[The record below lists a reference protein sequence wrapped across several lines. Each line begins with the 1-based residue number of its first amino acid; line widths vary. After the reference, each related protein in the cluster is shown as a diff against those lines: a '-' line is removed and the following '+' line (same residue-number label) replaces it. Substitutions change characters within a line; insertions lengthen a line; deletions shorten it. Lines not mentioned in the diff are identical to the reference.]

1 MLLGD
6 SVSKLVS
13 YDGWLVLYKP
23 VGPTSFDM
31 VKQVRRLLPRK
42 TKIGHGGTLDPLA
55 EGILPIAIGEAT
67 KTVDYLM
74 DEKKEY
80 VFEVCWGEQR
90 ETDDLE
96 GDVLHISSNR
106 PTQKDVEDILPRFI
120 GSFDQLP
127 PLYSAKKI
135 DGKRACDLMRAGKE
149 VVLKPSSIT
158 VFSLEVLSHTAD
170 KTLFK
175 ALCSKGTYIRSLARD
190 IGQALD
196 CYGYAASIKRSRV
209 GAMSLENAL
218 SLEKLAVLEKDGILG
233 EMIRPIQAVLAD
245 IPAVLVAPDQEQ
257 KLRFGQAV
265 VYPQHNLI
273 LQDQFCALCLNDQD
287 KAVAIVDVDGRSL
300 RPKRVFNIK

>member
-1 MLLGD
+1 VLLSD
-6 SVSKLVS
+6 SISKLIP

-23 VGPTSFDM
+23 IGPTSFDM
-31 VKQVRRLLPRK
+31 VKQVRRLFPRK

-80 VFEVCWGEQR
+80 IFEVCWGEQR

-96 GDVLHISSNR
+96 GEVLHRSSNR
-106 PTQKDVEDILPRFI
+106 PTQKDIEEILPRFI
-120 GSFDQLP
+120 GPLDQLP

-135 DGKRACDLMRAGKE
+135 EGKRACDLMREGKG

-158 VFSLEVLSHTAD
+158 VFSLEILSHTPD

-190 IGQALD
+190 MGQILD
-196 CYGYAASIKRSRV
+196 CYGYAVSIKRSQV

-245 IPAVLVAPDQEQ
+245 IPAVLVTPDQEK
-257 KLRFGQAV
+257 KLRYGQAV
-265 VYPQHNLI
+265 VYLQHDLI
-273 LQDQFCALCLNDQD
+273 LTDQICALCINDQN
-287 KAVAIVDVDGRSL
+287 KVVAIVDVDGRSL

>member
-1 MLLGD
+1 MSD
-6 SVSKLVS
+6 SISKLIP

-23 VGPTSFDM
+23 IGPTSFDM
-31 VKQVRRLLPRK
+31 VKQVRRLFPRK

-80 VFEVCWGEQR
+80 IFEVSWGEQR

-96 GDVLHISSNR
+96 GDVLQSSSNR
-106 PTQKDVEDILPRFI
+106 PTQKDIEQILSGFTGPL
-120 GSFDQLP
+120 DQMP

-135 DGKRACDLMRAGKE
+135 DGKRACDLMREGKE
-149 VVLKPSSIT
+149 VTLKTSFIT
-158 VFSLEVLSHTAD
+158 VFSLELISHTAN
-170 KTLFK
+170 KSLFK

-190 IGQALD
+190 MGKALE
-196 CYGYAASIKRSRV
+196 CYGYAASIKRSKI

-245 IPAVLVAPDQEQ
+245 IPAVLVTPDQEK

-265 VYPQHNLI
+265 VYPQLDLI
-273 LQDQFCALCLNDQD
+273 PQDQRCLLCLNDKD

>member
-1 MLLGD
+1 MP
-6 SVSKLVS
+6 

-23 VGPTSFDM
+23 IGPSSFDM
-31 VKQVRRLLPRK
+31 VKEVRRLFPRK

-55 EGILPIAIGEAT
+55 EGILPIAVGEAT

-74 DEKKEY
+74 NEKKEY
-80 VFEVCWGEQR
+80 LFDVCWGEQR

-96 GDVLHISSNR
+96 GGVLYSSANR
-106 PTQKDVEDILPRFI
+106 PTQKDIEAILPQFI
-120 GSFDQLP
+120 GALDQLP

-135 DGKRACDLMRAGKE
+135 DGKRACDLMRQGKE
-149 VVLKPSSIT
+149 VVLKPSAIT
-158 VFSLEVLSHTAD
+158 VFTLEILTHTPD

-190 IGQALD
+190 MGQALD
-196 CYGYAASIKRSRV
+196 CYGYAASIKRSQV

-245 IPAVLVAPDQEQ
+245 IPAVLVTPDQEQ
-257 KLRFGQAV
+257 KLRYGQAV
-265 VYPQHNLI
+265 VYPQHALI
-273 LQDQFCALCLNDQD
+273 PEGQLCALCINDQNE
-287 KAVAIVDVDGRSL
+287 AVAIVDVDGRSF